1 MTFQEKNAMLS
12 HQFDMGI
19 ANVNQEIEVF
29 SIHLGGI
36 ALMRSNNFNH
46 PKGTTFH
53 QINQVHMHYL
63 DEGNAQMNQIN

>member
-1 MTFQEKNAMLS
+1 
-12 HQFDMGI
+12 
-19 ANVNQEIEVF
+19 
-29 SIHLGGI
+29 
-36 ALMRSNNFNH
+36 MRSNNFNH